1 MEWLWAGVAIVS
13 GFVVGTIVSK
23 ATKRSFEKRGGQIA
37 DFAAAAASLAF
48 SLVLVAGLLV
58 ALGFVQP
65 DSLSKLRDDT
75 IDYLPRVLSALIVVI
90 LGGVVGTIASTAAR
104 ESIGRSLGR
113 LGEQIPQ
120 LIKAI
125 ITMFAAILAASQLG
139 IDTTVINIVVA
150 AMVAGLALAFALVV
164 GFGSRPVAAEIA
176 SGRALRRLLSPGD
189 SIDGAIASGTVL
201 AMHPTAVEI
210 DEQGAIALVPN
221 SVLADSSFRILRAE
235 TLDTTP
241 PPAPRSGDDA

>member
-1 MEWLWAGVAIVS
+1 MEWVWAGVAILS
-13 GFVVGTIVSK
+13 GFIVGTAVSK
-23 ATKRSFEKRGGQIA
+23 VVKGVVERRGGRVA
-37 DFAAAAASLAF
+37 EFASAAASLAF

-65 DSLSKLRDDT
+65 DSLEKLRDDT

-104 ESIGRSLGR
+104 ESLGRSLGR
-113 LGEQIPQ
+113 MGEQIPK

-139 IDTTVINIVVA
+139 IDTTVINIVIA
-150 AMVAGLALAFALVV
+150 AVVSGLALAFALVV

-176 SGRALRRLLSPGD
+176 SGRSLRRLISPGD
-189 SIDGAIASGTVL
+189 TIEGSLANGTIVAL
-201 AMHPTAVEI
+201 HPTAVEVEA
-210 DEQGAIALVPN
+210 DGMSSLVPN
-221 SVLADSSFRILRAE
+221 SQLADSSFRITRSE
-235 TLDTTP
+235 PDTTV
-241 PPAPRSGDDA
+241 